1 MNGFRARANDRVAEP
16 VEDDEWW
23 PTLSKKSKKKDKKLK
38 KAPSEGSQPS
48 RHVKAAASKC
58 PCLLPHNKQNIPQAA
73 SPNLPQIHTKPPSI
87 PSPAPNMAASTT
99 NVINRLRAFSRGEID
114 IPDLEMFQII
124 DAEILKAKQP
134 FTTTHK
140 VMFTNTFGAHK
151 AIALVL
157 SQLSPDCKKI
167 TFIMKGGVARHDHW
181 RAEQLSG
188 AGLLDFFDYTTG
200 DELNPESL
208 LWEIDLHTNDE
219 GQQAVKD
226 MSCVVF
232 VPEDEEGR
240 SLADFYVTFFQDR
253 LDHGSKHPVTGERI
267 LKIPQLG
274 QLGRGY
280 IQHTIK
286 EDDCEEALTYALGH
300 LIDTVRTG
308 TSMENDGDINM
319 AEMIGGLGLYVLS
332 KTNDVDK
339 AWGDLDWLINTINGP
354 HDIRQRRGPTGVQ
367 FFPT

>member
-1 MNGFRARANDRVAEP
+1 MP
-16 VEDDEWW
+16 
-23 PTLSKKSKKKDKKLK
+23 L
-38 KAPSEGSQPS
+38 
-48 RHVKAAASKC
+48 AA
-58 PCLLPHNKQNIPQAA
+58 QQTAA